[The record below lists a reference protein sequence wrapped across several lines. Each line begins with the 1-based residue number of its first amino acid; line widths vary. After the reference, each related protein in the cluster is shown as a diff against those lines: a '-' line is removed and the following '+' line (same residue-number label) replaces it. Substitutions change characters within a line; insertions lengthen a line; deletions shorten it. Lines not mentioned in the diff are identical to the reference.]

1 MSGPAANNI
10 SLWMEQTE
18 PVAVS
23 QSLDQNINVD
33 VAIAGG
39 GFSGLWTAYYLKAL
53 APDLKVCVLE
63 AQRCGF
69 GASGRNGGWMM
80 AAIEGETGLL
90 AALDG
95 ERRQLAKSHIHSILP
110 EVERVLLRHN
120 IDCHYQRGGG
130 IFAAARYPEQARI
143 QRDNLAQYKA
153 VGLGEEDYRW
163 LEPAELQARLRIRAP
178 AGGVFTPHIARIQPA
193 RLVLGLVQALRD
205 MGVSIY
211 EQTPVINLAPGVME
225 TPRGRVSASHR
236 LLALEG
242 YSTGVNATASRVL
255 ALQSRIIATEPL
267 DEELWQDLGLADREV
282 FCEAS
287 PLTTYGQRSADNR
300 MVFGAR
306 GSYRFGGKPRSQFNQ
321 NDPAFSAIH
330 GLLLDCFPQLQGAA
344 ITHRWGGTL
353 GAPRSG
359 LPHSVYDRVTGIGT
373 LGGYFGEGVGASNLM
388 ARTLADQVLNRDSDL
403 VSAPWAFDGSL
414 ESRLRR
420 WEPEPLR
427 WLGYKATDTVRRLEE
442 GVYCRQGPAWQRR
455 PIQAASGWLD
465 KLLT

>member
-1 MSGPAANNI
+1 MSPKSNI

-18 PVAVS
+18 PVAAS
-23 QSLDQNINVD
+23 QPLDHDINVD

-39 GFSGLWTAYYLKAL
+39 GFSGLWTAYYLKTL
-53 APDLKVCVLE
+53 APDLAVCVLE
-63 AQRCGF
+63 AERCGF

-80 AAIEGETGLL
+80 AAIEGETRML

-95 ERRQLAKSHIHSILP
+95 DRRELAKAQIHSILP
-110 EVERVLLRHN
+110 EVERVLQRQG
-120 IDCHYQRGGG
+120 IDCDYQRGGG

-143 QRDNLAQYKA
+143 QRDNLADYRA
-153 VGLGEEDYRW
+153 VGLGEDDYLW

-178 AGGVFTPHIARIQPA
+178 AGGIYTPHIARIQPA
-193 RLVLGLVQALRD
+193 RLVLGLAQTLRD
-205 MGVSIY
+205 MGVHIY
-211 EQTPVINLAPGVME
+211 EQTPVTKLAPGLME
-225 TPRGRVSASHR
+225 TPRGRVSAMHR

-242 YSTGVNATASRVL
+242 YSTGVTATAGRVL

-267 DEELWQDLGLADREV
+267 DEQVWQELGLADREV

-306 GSYRFGGKPRSQFNQ
+306 GSYRFGGKPRSQFSPR
-321 NDPAFSAIH
+321 DPAFHAIH

-359 LPHSVYDRVTGIGT
+359 LPHSVYDRATGIGT

-388 ARTLADQVLNRDSDL
+388 ARTLADQVLARDTEL
-403 VSAPWAFDGSL
+403 VSAPWAYSGSL
-414 ESRLRR
+414 ESTLRR

-427 WLGYKATDTVRRLEE
+427 WLGYKATDTARKLEE
-442 GVYCRQGPAWQRR
+442 RVYRKQGPAWQRR
-455 PIQAASGWLD
+455 PIQTASGWLD
-465 KLLT
+465 RLLT